1 MKKLTS
7 LLFVGLAT
15 LTCNTGCVALLSA
28 GAVGTSA
35 IVASDSRTTG
45 TMIDD
50 ESIELKSLNI
60 LSNNREIYNASK
72 LEATSVNGRVLVT
85 GQCRDKEYLS
95 YINDR
100 ISKLPQ
106 VKEVINKV
114 ENIEP
119 VSMGQRTEDS
129 WITTKVKTQLLF
141 GKEIN
146 SGRFKVITENSIVY
160 LIGVVTQSEAN
171 RAINVTR
178 QISGVKKVVKVFDYI
193 TEDSKVSQI
202 FKDDGSAASSNTGSN
217 AEVSSAGS
225 NTSENAPIYYEETT
239 TIEQPTTIQQSVVNT
254 TPVNNTSNSTIVAD
268 PIGNTTVA
276 PAGTS
281 DTSADDSFIIE

>member
-1 MKKLTS
+1 MKKITS
-7 LLFVGLAT
+7 LLFVGIAALA
-15 LTCNTGCVALLSA
+15 CNTGCVALLSA

-35 IVASDSRTTG
+35 VVATDSRTTG

-50 ESIELKSLNI
+50 EGIELKSLNI

-72 LEATSVNGRVLVT
+72 LEATSVNGKVLVT
-85 GQCRDKEYLS
+85 GQCQDSEYLK
-95 YINDR
+95 YIDDR

-114 ENIEP
+114 ELIAP

-146 SGRFKVITENSIVY
+146 SGRFKVITENGTVY
-160 LIGVVTQSEAN
+160 LIGLVTQSEAN

-178 QISGVKKVVKVFDYI
+178 LISGVKKVVKIFDYI
-193 TEDSKVSQI
+193 TEDSKIIPI
-202 FKDDGSAASSNTGSN
+202 FKDEANGANADYNSSSAGPA
-217 AEVSSAGS
+217 VSSAGVES
-225 NTSENAPIYYEETT
+225 APTYYEETS
-239 TIEQPTTIQQSVVNT
+239 TIEKPVVVSS
-254 TPVNNTSNSTIVAD
+254 PEANSIVSE
-268 PIGNTTVA
+268 PSSGIA
-276 PAGTS
+276 PAGNVEASS
-281 DTSADDSFIIE
+281 DDTFIIE